1 MTGSRLILGF
11 AACCLAALFASSCAT
26 VGRPFE
32 TQPVSQI
39 TIGQTTQSDVLQMFG
54 APWRTGLEDGK
65 TTWTYGHYRY
75 SLFAREKTRDL
86 VVRFDDRGVVAS
98 YTFSSTEPEDLR
110 PGAQAAPSTA
120 R

>member
-1 MTGSRLILGF
+1 MIGSRTSSAF
-11 AACCLAALFASSCAT
+11 AACCLAVLAGSGCAT

-32 TQPVSQI
+32 TQPVSRI
-39 TIGQTTQSDVLQMFG
+39 AIGATTQSDVLQMFG

-86 VVRFDDRGVVAS
+86 VVRFDDRGVVTS
-98 YTFSSTEPEDLR
+98 YTFSSTEPEDLQ
-110 PGAQAAPSTA
+110 PGAQAAPSTS